1 LGRKVQPVGFRLG
14 QTTTWQSRWYAD
26 KDEYADLLQ
35 QDLWIRQRL
44 MEELDSA
51 GLARVDIERSGR
63 LINLTLHAAKPGMI
77 IGKGGTKVETLRR
90 ELENQTGSRVRIDIQ
105 EIRQPELNAY
115 LVARNVAEQIERRIS
130 YRRAM
135 KQAVGRAMRFGA
147 QGAKIRCSGRLA
159 GAEMSRSEW
168 VHEGRVPLH
177 TLRSDIDYAQAE
189 ALTKLGQIG
198 VKVWIYKGDIIP
210 AKAETPEP
218 GASPA
223 A

>member
-1 LGRKVQPVGFRLG
+1 MGRKVHPIGFRLG

-26 KDEYADLLQ
+26 KDEYADLVH
-35 QDLWIRQRL
+35 QDLQIREWL
-44 MEELDSA
+44 ADELDSA

-90 ELENQTGSRVRIDIQ
+90 DLENLTGARVRIDIQ

-147 QGAKIRCSGRLA
+147 QGVKVRCSGRLA

-168 VHEGRVPLH
+168 AHDGRVPLH
-177 TLRSDIDYAQAE
+177 TLRADIDYAQTE

-210 AKAETPEP
+210 EK
-218 GASPA
+218 PA
-223 A
+223 AVEREASGA